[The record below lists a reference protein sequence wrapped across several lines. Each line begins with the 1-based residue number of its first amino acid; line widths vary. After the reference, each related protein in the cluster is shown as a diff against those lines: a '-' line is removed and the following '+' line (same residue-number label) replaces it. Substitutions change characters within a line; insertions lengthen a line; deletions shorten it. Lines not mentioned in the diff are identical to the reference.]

1 MRRDIRAAV
10 RGLYDLQ
17 QLRIQVGNRLVNHF
31 LVKMGIEP
39 SQRKTQQVNEL
50 LKELEKEYK
59 RITDGLIDNK
69 KFLDLISD
77 KGLIS
82 FETEYA
88 LCEQYFT
95 LLQQEKEQQKLLKK
109 RLEQIPIYTEFL
121 KHIKGVGVLMA
132 GVIISEIDIS
142 KATYVSS
149 LWKYSGLDVVNGIG
163 RSKRKECLEEVEYI
177 DKNGQK
183 KKKLSITYNPFLKTK
198 LVGVLADV
206 FIKSKSEYR
215 KYYDDYKNRLEN
227 HPKHKDKTKLH
238 KHNMA
243 KRYMIKMF
251 LRDLYNA
258 WRPLEGLEVY
268 PPYEVAKLGI
278 IHKHQTPGD
287 NQVERVNHQA
297 RDNHRFGVN
306 YA

>member
-1 MRRDIRAAV
+1 MNKDIRLAV

-31 LVKMGIEP
+31 LNKLGIEP
-39 SQRKTQQVNEL
+39 SERKTKEVNDL
-50 LKELEKEYK
+50 LKDLEKEYK

-69 KFLDLISD
+69 KFFDVFND
-77 KGLIS
+77 KGLIN

-88 LCEQYFT
+88 LVKQYFD
-95 LLQQEKEQQKLLKK
+95 LIEEEKSQIKFLKK
-109 RLEQIPIYTEFL
+109 RLKKINIYDNFL
-121 KHIKGVGVLMA
+121 KDIKGVGELMA

-149 LWKYSGLDVVNGIG
+149 LWKYAGLDVVNGIG
-163 RSKRKECLEEVEYI
+163 RSRKKECLEEQEYI
-177 DKNGQK
+177 DKNGEK
-183 KKKLSITYNPFLKTK
+183 KTKVGITYNPFLKAK

-206 FIKSKSEYR
+206 FIKSRSEYR
-215 KYYDDYKNRLEN
+215 QYYDNYKNRLEN

-251 LRDLYNA
+251 LKDLYNA

-278 IHKHQTPGD
+278 KHKKVG
-287 NQVERVNHQA
+287 
-297 RDNHRFGVN
+297 
-306 YA
+306 